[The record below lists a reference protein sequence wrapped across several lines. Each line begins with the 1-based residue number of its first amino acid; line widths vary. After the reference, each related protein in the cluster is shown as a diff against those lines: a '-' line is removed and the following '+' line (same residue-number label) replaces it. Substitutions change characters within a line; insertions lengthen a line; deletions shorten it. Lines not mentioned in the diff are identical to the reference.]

1 MNLPNKLTILRICLI
16 PFFMFFILTDFFAY
30 TELVA
35 LIIYVAASI
44 TDSVD
49 GHIARK
55 HNLVT
60 DFGKFMDPLADK
72 LLVIS
77 SLVCFVEINLLNS
90 WVVMIIIT
98 RELAITGFRTLAA
111 NKGITL
117 AANNWG
123 KLKTICQMT
132 TIILILAIHAGLLMF
147 LDILVLPLVALTV
160 LLTIL
165 SGLIY
170 IIQNKTVLK

>member
-16 PFFMFFILTDFFAY
+16 PFFMFFILTDFFTY
-30 TELVA
+30 SKLFG
-35 LIIYVAASI
+35 LIIYVVASI
-44 TDSVD
+44 TDSID

-77 SLVCFVEINLLNS
+77 SLVCFIEIGVLNS
-90 WVVMIIIT
+90 WVVMIIIA
-98 RELAITGFRTLAA
+98 RELSITGFRTLAA

-132 TIILILAIHAGLLMF
+132 TIILILAINAKILLF
-147 LDILVLPLVALTV
+147 LEILVLPLVVLTV
-160 LLTIL
+160 VLTLL
-165 SGLIY
+165 SGYIY

>member
-1 MNLPNKLTILRICLI
+1 
-16 PFFMFFILTDFFAY
+16 MFFILTDFFTY
-30 TELVA
+30 SKLFG
-35 LIIYVAASI
+35 LIIYVVASI
-44 TDSVD
+44 TDSID

-77 SLVCFVEINLLNS
+77 SLVCFIEIGVLNS
-90 WVVMIIIT
+90 WVVMIIIA
-98 RELAITGFRTLAA
+98 RELSITGFRTLAA

-132 TIILILAIHAGLLMF
+132 TIILILAINAKILLF
-147 LDILVLPLVALTV
+147 LEILVLPLVVLTV
-160 LLTIL
+160 VLTLL
-165 SGLIY
+165 SGYIY

>member
-44 TDSVD
+44 TDSID

-72 LLVIS
+72 LLVIA
-77 SLVCFVEINLLNS
+77 SLVCFVEIGVLNS
-90 WVVMIIIT
+90 WVVMIIIA

-117 AANNWG
+117 AANIWG

-132 TIILILAIHAGLLMF
+132 TIILLLVINAGMLMF

-160 LLTIL
+160 VLTLL
-165 SGLIY
+165 SGFIY
-170 IIQNKTVLK
+170 IIQNKSVLK

>member
-16 PFFMFFILTDFFAY
+16 PFFMFFILTDFFTY
-30 TELVA
+30 TKLVG
-35 LIIYVAASI
+35 LIIYVVASI
-44 TDSVD
+44 TDSID

-77 SLVCFVEINLLNS
+77 SLVCFIEIGVLNS
-90 WVVMIIIT
+90 WVVMIIIA
-98 RELAITGFRTLAA
+98 RELSITGFRTLAA

-132 TIILILAIHAGLLMF
+132 TIILILAINAKILLF
-147 LDILVLPLVALTV
+147 LDILVLPLVVLTV
-160 LLTIL
+160 VLTLL
-165 SGLIY
+165 SGYIY

>member
-16 PFFMFFILTDFFAY
+16 PFFMFFILTDFFTY
-30 TELVA
+30 TKLVG
-35 LIIYVAASI
+35 LIIYVVASI
-44 TDSVD
+44 TDSID

-77 SLVCFVEINLLNS
+77 SLVCFIEIGVLNS
-90 WVVMIIIT
+90 WVVMIIIA
-98 RELAITGFRTLAA
+98 RELSITGFRTLAA

-132 TIILILAIHAGLLMF
+132 TIILILAINAEILLF
-147 LDILVLPLVALTV
+147 LDILVLPLVVLTV
-160 LLTIL
+160 VLTLL
-165 SGLIY
+165 SGYIY

>member
-16 PFFMFFILTDFFAY
+16 PFFMFFILTDFFTY
-30 TELVA
+30 TKLVG
-35 LIIYVAASI
+35 LIIYVVASI
-44 TDSVD
+44 TDSID
-49 GHIARK
+49 GYIARK
-55 HNLVT
+55 YNLVT

-77 SLVCFVEINLLNS
+77 SLVCFIEIGVLNS
-90 WVVMIIIT
+90 WVVMIIIA
-98 RELAITGFRTLAA
+98 RELSITGFRTLAA

-132 TIILILAIHAGLLMF
+132 TIILILAINAEILLF
-147 LDILVLPLVALTV
+147 LDILVLPLVVLTV
-160 LLTIL
+160 VLTLL
-165 SGLIY
+165 SGYIY

>member
-117 AANNWG
+117 AANIWG

>member
-1 MNLPNKLTILRICLI
+1 
-16 PFFMFFILTDFFAY
+16 MFFILTDFFAY

-117 AANNWG
+117 AANIWG

>member
-1 MNLPNKLTILRICLI
+1 
-16 PFFMFFILTDFFAY
+16 MFFILTDFFTY
-30 TELVA
+30 TKLVG
-35 LIIYVAASI
+35 LIIYVVASI
-44 TDSVD
+44 TDSID
-49 GHIARK
+49 GYIARK
-55 HNLVT
+55 YNLVT

-77 SLVCFVEINLLNS
+77 SLVCFIEIGVLNS
-90 WVVMIIIT
+90 WVVMIIIA
-98 RELAITGFRTLAA
+98 RELSITGFRTLAA

-132 TIILILAIHAGLLMF
+132 TIILILAINAEILLF
-147 LDILVLPLVALTV
+147 LDILVLPLVVLTV
-160 LLTIL
+160 VLTLL
-165 SGLIY
+165 SGYIY

>member
-16 PFFMFFILTDFFAY
+16 PFFMFFILTDFFPY

-35 LIIYVAASI
+35 LVIYVAASI
-44 TDSVD
+44 TDSID

-55 HNLVT
+55 HNLIT

-77 SLVCFVEINLLNS
+77 SLVCFVETGILNS
-90 WVVMIIIT
+90 WVVMIIIA

-117 AANNWG
+117 AANIWG

-132 TIILILAIHAGLLMF
+132 TIILLLVINAKILMF
-147 LDILVLPLVALTV
+147 LDILVLPLVSLTV
-160 LLTIL
+160 LLTLL
-165 SGLIY
+165 SGFIY
-170 IIQNKTVLK
+170 IIQNKSVLK